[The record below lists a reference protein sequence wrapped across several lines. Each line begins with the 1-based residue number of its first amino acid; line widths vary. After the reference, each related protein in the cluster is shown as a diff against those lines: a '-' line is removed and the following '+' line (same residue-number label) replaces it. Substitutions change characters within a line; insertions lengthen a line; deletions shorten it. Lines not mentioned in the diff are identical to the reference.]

1 MPQKMKTRIKVIDVL
16 PKIAFKDLQEYCQT
30 DKFEIVS
37 YGEKEVLGY
46 NYSKCVF
53 TISKTRRV

>member
-1 MPQKMKTRIKVIDVL
+1 MPPKNENKNKSIDDFL

-37 YGEKEVLGY
+37 
-46 NYSKCVF
+46 
-53 TISKTRRV
+53 RRKRSSRL